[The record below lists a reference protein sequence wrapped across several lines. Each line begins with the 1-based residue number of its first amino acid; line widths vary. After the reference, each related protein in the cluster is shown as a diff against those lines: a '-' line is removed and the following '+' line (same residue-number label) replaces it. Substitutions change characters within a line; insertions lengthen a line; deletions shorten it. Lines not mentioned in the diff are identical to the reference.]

1 MAADSSSN
9 PERRR
14 PRGFAPLAALAVF
27 LATFT
32 TYSLS
37 TVTPQADSI
46 WSLYV
51 AESFARTGN
60 FDLDEY
66 ASLGWPDDYRVVQVN
81 GHRQSYYP
89 IGAPMLAAPIV
100 GLLEGFPV
108 ADGMPLS
115 KYLASHRPDAVV
127 FQLEKNIASFLAALN
142 CVVIFALARQQLGD
156 VKSLLITGIFAFAT
170 SVWSVGS
177 RGLWQHG
184 PSMLCLSLALYFLG
198 AAKGNPSR
206 AALAGLPLAFS
217 FVVRPTNA
225 ISIVLFTA
233 YVWIVYRRYF
243 GYYAL
248 CFAAIL
254 IPYAAHNYA
263 TYASLLPPYYG
274 LKLQAGPEFAA
285 ALVGNLVS
293 PARGVLLFSPI
304 FILSILGFYYTVRSS
319 GAWLGNLGLYVFGAI
334 VLHWVT
340 ISVWGVWWGGVSVG
354 PRIFSDVTPFFVYLL
369 APVVDKWSWP
379 SRGALASGAGTV
391 AFVILLSFSIFAHAR
406 SAIDPRPSAWNWE
419 PNNVDQTTARLW
431 DWSDILFLRGLCP
444 NGEMEAPRCW
454 R

>member
-1 MAADSSSN
+1 MRKLTA
-9 PERRR
+9 
-14 PRGFAPLAALAVF
+14 LASLAVF
-27 LATFT
+27 VVTFAA
-32 TYSLS
+32 YSLS

-66 ASLGWPDDYRVVQVN
+66 AGLGWPDDYRVVQVN

-100 GLLEGFPV
+100 GLLEPFSV

-115 KYLASHRPDAVV
+115 AYLGTHRPDAVV
-127 FQLEKNIASFLAALN
+127 FRIEKDIASLLAALN
-142 CVVIFALARQQLGD
+142 CVVFFALARQQLGLS
-156 VKSLLITGIFAFAT
+156 KSLVITGIFAFAT

-198 AAKGNPSR
+198 AAKHNPSR
-206 AALAGLPLAFS
+206 AALAGFPLAFS
-217 FVVRPTNA
+217 FIVRPTNA
-225 ISIVLFTA
+225 ISIVLLTA
-233 YVWIVYRRYF
+233 YIWFTYRRYF
-243 GYYAL
+243 AHYAL
-248 CFAAIL
+248 CLATVFV
-254 IPYAAHNYA
+254 PYIAFTYSV
-263 TYASLLPPYYG
+263 YASLLPPYYG
-274 LKLQAGPEFAA
+274 LKLQAGPEFAS
-285 ALVGNLVS
+285 ALAGNLIS
-293 PARGVLLFSPI
+293 PSRGVLLFSPI
-304 FILSILGFYYTVRSS
+304 FILSLLGFYRTVRRS
-319 GAWLGNLGLYVFGAI
+319 ATWLGNLNLYVLGAI
-334 VLHWVT
+334 VLHWLT

-354 PRIFSDVTPFFVYLL
+354 PRLFSDVTPFFVYLL
-369 APVVDKWSWP
+369 IPVLDGWSWP
-379 SRGALASGAGTV
+379 ARGALVQRAGTAV
-391 AFVILLSFSIFAHAR
+391 FVLLLSLSIFAHAR

-419 PNNVDQTTARLW
+419 PNNVDQNTARLW